1 MCRFELTQLKQSDDC
16 IALFCLPVWGSEL
29 PLLQERQNGRR
40 GWRTA
45 SRKKHLASIRV
56 VWMLAA
62 DTDWLLTSFK
72 HVWSVKWFR
81 VLSPNYHACAMC
93 NLQVW
98 KWRWHGTQSGWVT
111 CLEAFRVAM
120 LQCSNFQLPTSY
132 IYMLGNWE
140 PLRLG
145 AQAWLLSQ
153 GWYFWWTCQALGHPP
168 ELPLL
173 GFASRSRSEVLFW
186 GSRLILLMDMS
197 SPWSP
202 ARTAIARI
210 CQSEWG
216 FVLGIKVDTSDGH
229 VKPLVTRQ
237 NCHC

>member
-1 MCRFELTQLKQSDDC
+1 MHVQCAICRF
-16 IALFCLPVWGSEL
+16 GSGAGMGL
-29 PLLQERQNGRR
+29 
-40 GWRTA
+40 
-45 SRKKHLASIRV
+45 SRAESLASK
-56 VWMLAA
+56 
-62 DTDWLLTSFK
+62 LL
-72 HVWSVKWFR
+72 
-81 VLSPNYHACAMC
+81 
-93 NLQVW
+93 
-98 KWRWHGTQSGWVT
+98 G
-111 CLEAFRVAM
+111 
-120 LQCSNFQLPTSY
+120 LQCCNVPTSNFQHLTS
-132 IYMLGNWE
+132 IC
-140 PLRLG
+140 LG
-145 AQAWLLSQ
+145 ASETRSPSLIAFSRLILLMDMSSR
-153 GWYFWWTCQALGHPP
+153 ALGHPP

-173 GFASRSRSEVLFW
+173 GFASRSGVLFW